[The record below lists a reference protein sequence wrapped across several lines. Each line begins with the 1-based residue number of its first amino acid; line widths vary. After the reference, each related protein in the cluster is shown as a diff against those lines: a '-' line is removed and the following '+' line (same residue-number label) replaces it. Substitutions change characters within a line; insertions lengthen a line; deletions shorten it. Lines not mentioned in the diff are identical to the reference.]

1 MSENAVSP
9 ISPGQMPEGFL
20 ALIEGGFGS
29 GKSLMLMERFWE
41 DYQDGYR
48 LFVTNAPLH
57 LDKCQEA
64 MPDAKIVVATNEE
77 MGRWWVDYPKQA
89 VIGCDESH
97 LVFKGRKWQS
107 LLNAD
112 TGLENYVSEIRH
124 DGDRVYLLTQRF
136 KDLPTFFRD
145 RVQVVWQVFRLPFL
159 RPKMF
164 LRRRMEYSGGK
175 RQSGSLFPKLVTFG
189 SRRKFA
195 EMYDTRART
204 GMRGNRDAAAF
215 ELPKRGGVPR
225 WMIYGSFAVLLA
237 WIGWRHRPADTVKDV
252 SKEPLGREAQNTGVG
267 SSMRQFNSQQ
277 AGRKKLEY
285 SQGSYTSPLGDVL
298 GVEGDDVLVGLR
310 PRPGAVASVLKLPRD
325 FHAEYA
331 AVRGQVKGSAGGYV
345 AGEPSGGAER
355 AGSGARDS
363 GRSDAPGVLP
373 FAAVH

>member
-1 MSENAVSP
+1 MTENGKNRLSAS
-9 ISPGQMPEGFL
+9 QMPEGFL

-64 MPDAKIVVATNEE
+64 MPEAKIVVATNEE

-107 LLNAD
+107 LLNSD

-145 RVQVVWQVFRLPFL
+145 RVQLVWQVFRLPFV

-175 RQSGSLFPKLVTFG
+175 RQSGSLFPKLVTFR
-189 SRRKFA
+189 SRRQFA
-195 EMYDTRART
+195 QMYDTRART
-204 GMRGNRDAAAF
+204 GLRGNRDAAAF
-215 ELPKRGGVPR
+215 ELPKRGSAPK
-225 WMIYGSFAVLLA
+225 WLIYGSFAALLG
-237 WIGWRHRPADTVKDV
+237 WVGWRHRPVDTPRVPAASEPGQVVASV
-252 SKEPLGREAQNTGVG
+252 SSGQSPGRLPNQV
-267 SSMRQFNSQQ
+267 
-277 AGRKKLEY
+277 GRKKLEY
-285 SQGSYTSPLGDVL
+285 SEGVYTSSLGDVL
-298 GVEGDDVLVGLR
+298 GVEGDDVLVGSHGR
-310 PRPGAVASVLKLPRD
+310 NGEHAVVLKLPRD
-325 FHAEYA
+325 LHAEYA
-331 AVRGQVKGSAGGYV
+331 AVRSQVKDRSGRDV
-345 AGEPSGGAER
+345 AGESSRGVER
-355 AGSGARDS
+355 AGGGAADIGGS
-363 GRSDAPGVLP
+363 NVTSFLP
-373 FAAVH
+373 VRAVH